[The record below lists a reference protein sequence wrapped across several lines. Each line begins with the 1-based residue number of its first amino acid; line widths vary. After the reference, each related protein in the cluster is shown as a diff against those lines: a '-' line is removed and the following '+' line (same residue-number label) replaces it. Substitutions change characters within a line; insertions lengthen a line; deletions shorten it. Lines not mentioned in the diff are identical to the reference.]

1 MLKVF
6 FFLSTCIFLFG
17 CNPSKLKIEE
27 NIKKM
32 QSKSITIP
40 INHLD
45 YWTNDSLLFQKVST
59 KAEIKLVVYIDST
72 KCSMCYISKQFLWK
86 DVLKLERDYNSRFSI
101 YFIVEPSQEHKKEI
115 YKKLNKEDLIHP
127 IYIDTLGAFAKTNPN
142 IPKETMYHTFLLDY
156 KNNVLFVG
164 NPIGN
169 SIIKEKILGI
179 IKEQIS
185 NVK

>member
-101 YFIVEPSQEHKKEI
+101 YFHI
-115 YKKLNKEDLIHP
+115 
-127 IYIDTLGAFAKTNPN
+127 
-142 IPKETMYHTFLLDY
+142 
-156 KNNVLFVG
+156 
-164 NPIGN
+164 
-169 SIIKEKILGI
+169 
-179 IKEQIS
+179 
-185 NVK
+185 

>member
-45 YWTNDSLLFQKVST
+45 YWTNDSLLFR
-59 KAEIKLVVYIDST
+59 
-72 KCSMCYISKQFLWK
+72 K

-115 YKKLNKEDLIHP
+115 YKKFNKEDLIHP